1 LFKAAESGDAGLAA
15 KLLKEGADP
24 NGRDV
29 FGRTPLHLAAEGGYL
44 EVVEILL
51 QHGADLNAKNARG
64 ETPLHL
70 AALRGWRDVAY
81 VLLRHGADPNS
92 RNAEGKTPLH
102 LAAKEGHVTVV
113 KILLESGAD
122 PNGRDVFGRTPLHLA
137 ADGGYADVVELLL
150 QHGANPNTR
159 HLGGRT
165 PLHFA
170 AEEGH
175 VAVVE
180 LLLQHGADPSSQ
192 DEDGNAALHLAA
204 LRGWRDV
211 AYVLLRHGA
220 DPNSRNAE
228 GKTPLHLAAEGGY
241 LEVVEILLESGA
253 DPNAQDNNGYT
264 PLHLA
269 AELRNID
276 VVEFFVERYG
286 LFRQWGHLLLAEAAG
301 RCDVGRVR
309 RLLEEGAAAAG
320 DALCAAVRAGC
331 VEAAELLLKHG
342 VDPNQHTCEDD
353 YPVHRIYVPPLHM
366 AVRRGNL
373 QMAELLLRYG
383 ADPNMEG
390 WGCWLPLYCA
400 VEVCEEDK
408 ETAVKLF
415 ELLVK
420 HGADPLVKSGGETL
434 LYMLW
439 RSCGPAAAGL
449 LEKFRGVLPPDEA
462 LEMGFPEARE
472 RLRSADPNQL
482 LFEAVYECKTELV
495 EWALAAGADPNVREK
510 QGCTPLHYAS
520 CLDAAYL
527 LLKHGA
533 DPNAQCLSPFPPFA
547 SVVHAIKDRGGAD
560 EEERSRLVV
569 MHPAWSRLDDICFAG
584 VDVDE
589 DFAYLAAQRGAHAGM
604 CRRLPKCFDRRCV
617 WMWLRHGA
625 DVNERD
631 REVQETALHGIARAA
646 TQDLDAAKTLLKLG
660 ADVNARDVGGNT
672 PLHLCFQRYHTCDAA
687 FLSLLIRHGADP
699 LAKNRWGNTPVDAFI
714 TETEVYDDLWEL
726 SILRIFLRRMH
737 PGGDLLFKARRR
749 PYLWWLIRAGA
760 DPGAEGKSLL
770 RLVVEEGDFTKWRRE
785 EAEALVEAGVEVDED
800 LAVSLRLTPLHIAVL
815 RGGAEEVERL
825 LKQGVD
831 PNARDVFGRT
841 PLHYAAARNHKAAA
855 ELLLSRGADPN
866 AKDESGETPLDLA
879 AKWCAV
885 DAAELLLG
893 RGGFGGEAVRWAVD
907 GDCPALLRLLGVKP
921 DAELVKRA
929 AEACSLEALDYLL
942 SLDPSLAPV
951 VARERVCIEAWEVA
965 AGRAAGT
972 GVEASLLHMGAEPG
986 RSDIAEALLR
996 LGVGPDLRDETGKT
1010 PLHKAAASCSFAV
1023 GVLLEAGAD
1032 PNARDAEGN
1041 TPLHY
1046 AAGAGCIYAV
1056 ELLLKHGADPNAKN
1070 ARGETPLHKA
1080 RSPSSSSRL
1089 SPAAVDMLLKAGADV
1104 NARDADGNTPLH
1116 VAVATC
1122 SLAAAAI
1129 LLKHGADPN
1138 ARNNQGKTPA
1148 DLLNC
1153 PGMVVAFKNLLE
1165 KGDLWR

>member
-1 LFKAAESGDAGLAA
+1 LFKAAESGDVGLAA

-24 NGRDV
+24 NGGDV
-29 FGRTPLHLAAEGGYL
+29 FGRTPLHLAAEGGHL
-44 EVVEILL
+44 E
-51 QHGADLNAKNARG
+51 
-64 ETPLHL
+64 
-70 AALRGWRDVAY
+70 
-81 VLLRHGADPNS
+81 
-92 RNAEGKTPLH
+92 
-102 LAAKEGHVTVV
+102 
-113 KILLESGAD
+113 
-122 PNGRDVFGRTPLHLA
+122 
-137 ADGGYADVVELLL
+137 
-150 QHGANPNTR
+150 
-159 HLGGRT
+159 
-165 PLHFA
+165 
-170 AEEGH
+170 
-175 VAVVE
+175 VVE
-180 LLLQHGADPSSQ
+180 LLLQHGADPSFQ

-220 DPNSRNAE
+220 DPNARNAK

-241 LEVVEILLESGA
+241 LEVVELLLQHGA

-301 RCDVGRVR
+301 RCDAGRVR
-309 RLLEEGAAAAG
+309 RLLEEGAAATS

-331 VEAAELLLKHG
+331 VEAAELLLKHSA
-342 VDPNQHTCEDD
+342 DPNQHTCEDD
-353 YPVHRIYVPPLHM
+353 YPVHRFYVPPLHM

-383 ADPNMEG
+383 ADPNIEG
-390 WGCWLPLYCA
+390 RGCWLPLYCA
-400 VEVCEEDK
+400 VEVCREDK

-420 HGADPLVKSGGETL
+420 YGADPLVKSGGETL

-439 RSCGPAAAGL
+439 RDCGPAAAGL

-472 RLRSADPNQL
+472 RLRSVDPNKL
-482 LFEAVYECKTELV
+482 LFEAAYECKTELV

-520 CLDAAYL
+520 CVDAAYL

-533 DPNAQCLSPFPPFA
+533 DPNAECLSPLPPFV
-547 SVVHAIKDRGGAD
+547 SVVHAIKDMGGVD

-569 MHPAWSRLDDICFAG
+569 MHPAWSRLDDICFAD

-604 CRRLPKCFDRRCV
+604 CRSLRHYPDRRFV

-625 DVNERD
+625 DVNKRD
-631 REVQETALHGIARAA
+631 QETQETMLHRIASTGR
-646 TQDLDAAKTLLKLG
+646 QDLDAAKTLLKLG
-660 ADVNARDVGGNT
+660 ADPNARDAEGNT
-672 PLHLCFQRYHTCDAA
+672 PLHLCFQRYHVCDDA

-714 TETEVYDDLWEL
+714 TEVDGLWGL
-726 SILRIFLRRMH
+726 SILRIFLRRMR
-737 PGGDLLFKARRR
+737 PGGDLLFKAHRR
-749 PYLWWLIRAGA
+749 PYLLWWLIRAGA
-760 DPGAEGKSLL
+760 DSGAEGKSLL
-770 RLVVEEGDFTKWRRE
+770 RLVVEEDKFTKGRHAA
-785 EAEALVEAGVEVDED
+785 AEVLLEAGVEVDED
-800 LAVSLRLTPLHIAVL
+800 LAAALRLTPLHLAAL

-825 LKQGVD
+825 LNSGAD
-831 PNARDVFGRT
+831 PNVRDVFGRT

-855 ELLLSRGADPN
+855 ELLLKHGADPN

-929 AEACSLEALDYLL
+929 AGACSLEALDYLL

-965 AGRAAGT
+965 ARRAVGT
-972 GVEASLLHMGAEPG
+972 GVEALLLHMGAEPS

-996 LGVGPDLRDETGKT
+996 LGVGPDLRDEAGKT

-1023 GVLLEAGAD
+1023 GVFLEAGAD

-1080 RSPSSSSRL
+1080 RWPSNSSGQ
-1089 SPAAVDMLLKAGADV
+1089 SPAVVDMLLKAGADV
-1104 NARDADGNTPLH
+1104 NARDVDGNTPLH

-1138 ARNNQGKTPA
+1138 ARNNEGKTPL

-1153 PGMVVAFKNLLE
+1153 PGMTRAFKNLLE

>member
-1 LFKAAESGDAGLAA
+1 MSWLGLLFKAAESGDAGLAA
-15 KLLKEGADP
+15 KLLKEGVDP

-29 FGRTPLHLAAEGGYL
+29 FGRTPLHLAAE
-44 EVVEILL
+44 
-51 QHGADLNAKNARG
+51 
-64 ETPLHL
+64 
-70 AALRGWRDVAY
+70 
-81 VLLRHGADPNS
+81 
-92 RNAEGKTPLH
+92 
-102 LAAKEGHVTVV
+102 
-113 KILLESGAD
+113 
-122 PNGRDVFGRTPLHLA
+122 
-137 ADGGYADVVELLL
+137 
-150 QHGANPNTR
+150 
-159 HLGGRT
+159 
-165 PLHFA
+165 
-170 AEEGH
+170 EGH

-180 LLLQHGADPSSQ
+180 LLLKHGADPSSQ

-220 DPNSRNAE
+220 DPNARNAE
-228 GKTPLHLAAEGGY
+228 GKTPLHLAAEGGH
-241 LEVVEILLESGA
+241 LEVVELLLRYGA
-253 DPNAQDNNGYT
+253 NPNAQDNYGYT

-269 AELRNID
+269 AELRKVD
-276 VVEFFVERYG
+276 VVELFVERYG

-309 RLLEEGAAAAG
+309 RLLEEGAAVTN

-342 VDPNQHTCEDD
+342 ADPNQHTCEDD
-353 YPVHRIYVPPLHM
+353 YPVHRFYVPPLHM

-373 QMAELLLRYG
+373 QMTELLLRYG
-383 ADPNMEG
+383 ADPNIEG
-390 WGCWLPLYCA
+390 RGCWLPLYCA
-400 VEVCEEDK
+400 VELCREDK

-420 HGADPLVKSGGETL
+420 YGADPLVKSGGETL
-434 LYMLW
+434 LYVLW
-439 RSCGPAAAGL
+439 RNCGPAAAGL

-472 RLRSADPNQL
+472 RLRSVDPNQL
-482 LFEAVYECKTELV
+482 LFEAAYECKTELV

-510 QGCTPLHYAS
+510 QGCTPLYYAT
-520 CLDAAYL
+520 CVDAAYL

-533 DPNAQCLSPFPPFA
+533 DPNAECLSPLPPFV
-547 SVVHAIKDRGGAD
+547 SVIHAIKDSGGD
-560 EEERSRLVV
+560 DVEERSRLVV
-569 MHPAWSRLDDICFAG
+569 MHPAWSRLDDICFAYFG
-584 VDVDE
+584 AVDE

-604 CRRLPKCFDRRCV
+604 CRSLSKCFDRRCV

-625 DVNERD
+625 DVNERN
-631 REVQETALHGIARAA
+631 RVQETALHRIASAA

-660 ADVNARDVGGNT
+660 ADVNASDAEGNT
-672 PLHLCFQRYHTCDAA
+672 PLHLCFQRYHLCDAA

-726 SILRIFLRRMH
+726 SILRIFLRRMR

-749 PYLWWLIRAGA
+749 PYLWWWLIRAGA

-770 RLVVEEGDFTKWRRE
+770 RLVVEEGNFTKWRRAA
-785 EAEALVEAGVEVDED
+785 AEALVEAGVEVDED
-800 LAVSLRLTPLHIAVL
+800 LAAALRLTPLHLAAL
-815 RGGAEEVERL
+815 RGSVEEVERL
-825 LKQGVD
+825 LKSGAD
-831 PNARDVFGRT
+831 PNVRDVFGRT

-866 AKDESGETPLDLA
+866 AKDEDGETPLDLA

-965 AGRAAGT
+965 ARRAVGT
-972 GVEASLLHMGAEPG
+972 GVEALLLHMGAEPG

-996 LGVGPDLRDETGKT
+996 LGVGPDLRDEAGKT

-1023 GVLLEAGAD
+1023 GVFLEAGAD

-1080 RSPSSSSRL
+1080 RWQSNYSGQ
-1089 SPAAVDMLLKAGADV
+1089 SPAVVDMLLKAGADV
-1104 NARDADGNTPLH
+1104 NARDVDGNTPLH

-1153 PGMVVAFKNLLE
+1153 PGMMRAFKNLLE

>member
-1 LFKAAESGDAGLAA
+1 LFKAAESGDVGLAA

-24 NGRDV
+24 NGGDV
-29 FGRTPLHLAAEGGYL
+29 F
-44 EVVEILL
+44 
-51 QHGADLNAKNARG
+51 
-64 ETPLHL
+64 
-70 AALRGWRDVAY
+70 
-81 VLLRHGADPNS
+81 
-92 RNAEGKTPLH
+92 
-102 LAAKEGHVTVV
+102 
-113 KILLESGAD
+113 
-122 PNGRDVFGRTPLHLA
+122 
-137 ADGGYADVVELLL
+137 
-150 QHGANPNTR
+150 
-159 HLGGRT
+159 GRT

-170 AEEGH
+170 AEGGH

-180 LLLQHGADPSSQ
+180 LLLQHGADPSFQ

-220 DPNSRNAE
+220 DPNARNAK

-241 LEVVEILLESGA
+241 LEVVELLLQHGA

-264 PLHLA
+264 PLHFA

-301 RCDVGRVR
+301 RCDAGRVR
-309 RLLEEGAAAAG
+309 RLLEEGAAATS

-331 VEAAELLLKHG
+331 VEAAELLLKHSA
-342 VDPNQHTCEDD
+342 DPNQHTCEDD
-353 YPVHRIYVPPLHM
+353 YPVHRFYVPPLHM

-373 QMAELLLRYG
+373 QMTELLLRYG
-383 ADPNMEG
+383 ADPNIKG

-400 VEVCEEDK
+400 VEVCREDK

-420 HGADPLVKSGGETL
+420 YGADPLVKSGGETL

-439 RSCGPAAAGL
+439 RDCGPAAAGL

-472 RLRSADPNQL
+472 RLRSVDPNKL
-482 LFEAVYECKTELV
+482 LFEAAYECKTELV

-520 CLDAAYL
+520 CVDAAYL

-533 DPNAQCLSPFPPFA
+533 DPNAECLSPLPPFV
-547 SVVHAIKDRGGAD
+547 SVVHAIKDMGGVD

-569 MHPAWSRLDDICFAG
+569 MHPAWSRLDDICFAD

-604 CRRLPKCFDRRCV
+604 CRSLRHYPDRRFV

-625 DVNERD
+625 DVNKRD
-631 REVQETALHGIARAA
+631 QETQETMLHRIASTGR
-646 TQDLDAAKTLLKLG
+646 QDLDAAKTLLKLG
-660 ADVNARDVGGNT
+660 ADPNARDAEGNT
-672 PLHLCFQRYHTCDAA
+672 PLHLCFQRYHVCDDA

-714 TETEVYDDLWEL
+714 TEVDGLWGL
-726 SILRIFLRRMH
+726 SILRIFLRRMR
-737 PGGDLLFKARRR
+737 PGGDLLFKAHRR
-749 PYLWWLIRAGA
+749 PYLLWWLIRAGA
-760 DPGAEGKSLL
+760 DSGAEGKSLL
-770 RLVVEEGDFTKWRRE
+770 RLVVEEDKFTKGRHAA
-785 EAEALVEAGVEVDED
+785 AEVLLEAGVEVDED
-800 LAVSLRLTPLHIAVL
+800 LAAALRLTPLHLAAL

-825 LKQGVD
+825 LNSGAD
-831 PNARDVFGRT
+831 PNVRDVFGRT

-855 ELLLSRGADPN
+855 ELLLKHGADPN

-929 AEACSLEALDYLL
+929 AGACSLEALDYLL

-965 AGRAAGT
+965 ARRAVGT
-972 GVEASLLHMGAEPG
+972 GVEALLLHMGAEPS

-996 LGVGPDLRDETGKT
+996 LGVGPDLRDEAGKT

-1023 GVLLEAGAD
+1023 GVFLEAGAD

-1080 RSPSSSSRL
+1080 RWPSNSSGQ
-1089 SPAAVDMLLKAGADV
+1089 SPAVVDMLLKAGADV
-1104 NARDADGNTPLH
+1104 NARDVDGNTPLH

-1138 ARNNQGKTPA
+1138 ARNNEGKTPL

-1153 PGMVVAFKNLLE
+1153 PGMTRAFKNLLE

>member
-1 LFKAAESGDAGLAA
+1 MSWLGLLFKAAESGDAGLAA
-15 KLLKEGADP
+15 KLLKEGVDP

-29 FGRTPLHLAAEGGYL
+29 FGRTPLHLAAE
-44 EVVEILL
+44 
-51 QHGADLNAKNARG
+51 
-64 ETPLHL
+64 
-70 AALRGWRDVAY
+70 
-81 VLLRHGADPNS
+81 
-92 RNAEGKTPLH
+92 
-102 LAAKEGHVTVV
+102 
-113 KILLESGAD
+113 
-122 PNGRDVFGRTPLHLA
+122 
-137 ADGGYADVVELLL
+137 
-150 QHGANPNTR
+150 
-159 HLGGRT
+159 
-165 PLHFA
+165 
-170 AEEGH
+170 EGH

-180 LLLQHGADPSSQ
+180 LLLKHGADLSFQ

-220 DPNSRNAE
+220 DPNARNAE
-228 GKTPLHLAAEGGY
+228 GKTPLHLAAEGGH
-241 LEVVEILLESGA
+241 LEVVELLLQHGA
-253 DPNAQDNNGYT
+253 DPNAQDDNGYT

-269 AELRNID
+269 AELRKID

-286 LFRQWGHLLLAEAAG
+286 LFRQWGHLLLVEAAG

-309 RLLEEGAAAAG
+309 RLLEEGAAVTS

-331 VEAAELLLKHG
+331 VEAAELLLQHG
-342 VDPNQHTCEDD
+342 ADPNQHACEDD
-353 YPVHRIYVPPLHM
+353 YPVHRFYVPPLHM

-373 QMAELLLRYG
+373 QMTELLLRYG
-383 ADPNMEG
+383 ADPNIEG
-390 WGCWLPLYCA
+390 RGCWLPLYCA
-400 VEVCEEDK
+400 VELCEEDK

-420 HGADPLVKSGGETL
+420 YGADPLVKSGGETL

-449 LEKFRGVLPPDEA
+449 LEKFHGVLPPDEA

-472 RLRSADPNQL
+472 RLRSVDPNKL
-482 LFEAVYECKTELV
+482 LFEAAYECKTELV

-510 QGCTPLHYAS
+510 QGCTPLYYAS
-520 CLDAAYL
+520 CVDAAYL

-533 DPNAQCLSPFPPFA
+533 DPNAECLSPLPPFV
-547 SVVHAIKDRGGAD
+547 SVIHAMKDLGGVD
-560 EEERSRLVV
+560 VEERSRLVV
-569 MHPAWSRLDDICFAG
+569 MHPAWSRLDDICFAD

-604 CRRLPKCFDRRCV
+604 CRSLRHYPDSRLV

-631 REVQETALHGIARAA
+631 QGTQETMLHRIASTAR
-646 TQDLDAAKTLLKLG
+646 QDLDAAKTLLKLG
-660 ADVNARDVGGNT
+660 ADPNARDARGNT
-672 PLHLCFQRYHTCDAA
+672 PLHLCFQRYHICYAD

-699 LAKNRWGNTPVDAFI
+699 LAKNRWGNTPVDAFVDAFI
-714 TETEVYDDLWEL
+714 TEVDDDLWGL
-726 SILRIFLRRMH
+726 SILRIFLRRMR
-737 PGGDLLFKARRR
+737 PGGDLLFKMHRI

-770 RLVVEEGDFTKWRRE
+770 RLVVEEGDFTKWRRAA
-785 EAEALVEAGVEVDED
+785 AEALVEAGVEVDED
-800 LAVSLRLTPLHIAVL
+800 LAAALRLTPLHLAAL
-815 RGGAEEVERL
+815 RGSAEEVERL
-825 LKQGVD
+825 LNGGAD
-831 PNARDVFGRT
+831 PNVRDVFGRT
-841 PLHYAAARNHKAAA
+841 PLHYTAARNHKAAA
-855 ELLLSRGADPN
+855 ELLLSRGADLN
-866 AKDESGETPLDLA
+866 ARDEDGETPLDLA

-893 RGGFGGEAVRWAVD
+893 RGGSGGEAVRWAVD

-929 AEACSLEALDYLL
+929 AKACSLEALDYLL

-951 VARERVCIEAWEVA
+951 VAGERVCIEAWEVA
-965 AGRAAGT
+965 ARRAVGT
-972 GVEASLLHMGAEPG
+972 GVEALLLHMGAEPG

-996 LGVGPDLRDETGKT
+996 LGVGPDLRDEAGKT

-1023 GVLLEAGAD
+1023 GVFLEAGAD

-1080 RSPSSSSRL
+1080 RWPSNSSGL
-1089 SPAAVDMLLKAGADV
+1089 SPAVVDMLLKAGADV
-1104 NARDADGNTPLH
+1104 NARDVDGNTPLH

-1138 ARNNQGKTPA
+1138 ARNNQDKTPA

-1153 PGMVVAFKNLLE
+1153 PGMMRAFKNLLE

>member
-1 LFKAAESGDAGLAA
+1 VDPVWRAGRGCEEVSWLGLLFKAAESGDAGLAA
-15 KLLKEGADP
+15 KLLKEGVDP

-29 FGRTPLHLAAEGGYL
+29 FGRTPLHL
-44 EVVEILL
+44 
-51 QHGADLNAKNARG
+51 
-64 ETPLHL
+64 
-70 AALRGWRDVAY
+70 
-81 VLLRHGADPNS
+81 
-92 RNAEGKTPLH
+92 
-102 LAAKEGHVTVV
+102 
-113 KILLESGAD
+113 
-122 PNGRDVFGRTPLHLA
+122 
-137 ADGGYADVVELLL
+137 
-150 QHGANPNTR
+150 
-159 HLGGRT
+159 
-165 PLHFA
+165 A

-220 DPNSRNAE
+220 DPNARNAE
-228 GKTPLHLAAEGGY
+228 GKTPLHLAAKRGH
-241 LEVVEILLESGA
+241 LEVVEILLESGV

-276 VVEFFVERYG
+276 VVELFVERYG

-309 RLLEEGAAAAG
+309 RLIEEGAAVTNN
-320 DALCAAVRAGC
+320 ALCAAVRAGC
-331 VEAAELLLKHG
+331 VEAAELLLQHG
-342 VDPNQHTCEDD
+342 ADPNQHTCEDD
-353 YPVHRIYVPPLHM
+353 YPVHRFYVPPLHM

-373 QMAELLLRYG
+373 QMTELLLRYG
-383 ADPNMEG
+383 ADPNIEG
-390 WGCWLPLYCA
+390 RGCWLPLYCA
-400 VEVCEEDK
+400 VEVCREDK

-420 HGADPLVKSGGETL
+420 YGADPLVKSGGETL

-439 RSCGPAAAGL
+439 RNCGPAAAGL

-472 RLRSADPNQL
+472 RLRSVDPNKL
-482 LFEAVYECKTELV
+482 LFEAAYECKTELV

-510 QGCTPLHYAS
+510 QGCTPLYYAS
-520 CLDAAYL
+520 CVDAAYL

-533 DPNAQCLSPFPPFA
+533 DPNAECLSPLPPFV
-547 SVVHAIKDRGGAD
+547 SVIHAIKDSGGVD
-560 EEERSRLVV
+560 VEERSRLVV
-569 MHPAWSRLDDICFAG
+569 MHPAWSRLDDICFAD
-584 VDVDE
+584 VDGDE

-604 CRRLPKCFDRRCV
+604 CRSLHECFDRQCV

-625 DVNERD
+625 DVNERN
-631 REVQETALHGIARAA
+631 RVQETALHRIASAA

-660 ADVNARDVGGNT
+660 ADVNASDVGGNT
-672 PLHLCFQRYHTCDAA
+672 PLHLCFQRYHLCDAA

-699 LAKNRWGNTPVDAFI
+699 LAKNRRGNTPVDTFI
-714 TETEVYDDLWEL
+714 TEVDDDLL
-726 SILRIFLRRMH
+726 GLPILRIFLRRMR

-749 PYLWWLIRAGA
+749 SYLLWWLIRAGA

-770 RLVVEEGDFTKWRRE
+770 RLVVEEGDFTKWRRA

-800 LAVSLRLTPLHIAVL
+800 LAAALRLTPLHLAAL
-815 RGGAEEVERL
+815 RGSAEEVERL
-825 LKQGVD
+825 LNSGAD
-831 PNARDVFGRT
+831 PNVRDVFGRT
-841 PLHYAAARNHKAAA
+841 PLHYASARNHKAAA
-855 ELLLSRGADPN
+855 ELLLKHGADPN
-866 AKDESGETPLDLA
+866 ARDEDGETPLDLA

-907 GDCPALLRLLGVKP
+907 GDCPALLRFLGVKP

-942 SLDPSLAPV
+942 SLDASLAPV

-965 AGRAAGT
+965 ARRAVGT
-972 GVEASLLHMGAEPG
+972 GVEALLLHMGAEPS

-1023 GVLLEAGAD
+1023 GVFLEAGAD

-1080 RSPSSSSRL
+1080 RWQSNYSGL
-1089 SPAAVDMLLKAGADV
+1089 SPAVVDMLLKAGADV
-1104 NARDADGNTPLH
+1104 NARDVDGNTPLH
-1116 VAVATC
+1116 VAATTC

-1138 ARNNQGKTPA
+1138 ARNNQGKTPL

-1153 PGMVVAFKNLLE
+1153 PEMTRAFKNLLE

>member
-1 LFKAAESGDAGLAA
+1 
-15 KLLKEGADP
+15 
-24 NGRDV
+24 
-29 FGRTPLHLAAEGGYL
+29 L
-44 EVVEILL
+44 E
-51 QHGADLNAKNARG
+51 
-64 ETPLHL
+64 
-70 AALRGWRDVAY
+70 
-81 VLLRHGADPNS
+81 
-92 RNAEGKTPLH
+92 
-102 LAAKEGHVTVV
+102 
-113 KILLESGAD
+113 
-122 PNGRDVFGRTPLHLA
+122 
-137 ADGGYADVVELLL
+137 VVELLL
-150 QHGANPNTR
+150 RYGANPNTR
-159 HLGGRT
+159 HLDGKT

-204 LRGWRDV
+204 RRGWGDV

-220 DPNSRNAE
+220 DPNARDAE
-228 GKTPLHLAAEGGY
+228 GKTPLHLAAEEGHVT
-241 LEVVEILLESGA
+241 VVKILLESSA
-253 DPNAQDNNGYT
+253 DPNGRDVFGRT

-309 RLLEEGAAAAG
+309 RLLEEGAAVAG

-342 VDPNQHTCEDD
+342 ADPNQQTCEDD
-353 YPVHRIYVPPLHM
+353 YPVHRNYVHPLHM

-373 QMAELLLRYG
+373 QMVELLLRYG

-390 WGCWLPLYCA
+390 RGCWLPLYCA
-400 VEVCEEDK
+400 VELCEKDR

-439 RSCGPAAAGL
+439 RSCGSAAVGL

-482 LFEAVYECKTELV
+482 LFEAAYECKLELV
-495 EWALAAGADPNVREK
+495 GWALAAGADPNVREK

-533 DPNAQCLSPFPPFA
+533 DPNAQCLSPIPPFA

-569 MHPAWSRLDDICFAG
+569 MHPAWSQLDDICFADVG
-584 VDVDE
+584 AVDE
-589 DFAYLAAQRGAHAGM
+589 DFAYLAAQRGAHVGM
-604 CRRLPKCFDRRCV
+604 CRRLPNCLDSRCV

-631 REVQETALHGIARAA
+631 REVQETALHRIASAA
-646 TQDLDAAKTLLKLG
+646 MQDLDAAKTLLKLG
-660 ADVNARDVGGNT
+660 ADPNARDVDGNT
-672 PLHLCFQRYHTCDAA
+672 PLHLCFQRYHICDAA
-687 FLSLLIRHGADP
+687 FLTLLIRHGADP
-699 LAKNRWGNTPVDAFI
+699 LAKNSRGETPVDALI
-714 TETEVYDDLWEL
+714 TEVDDLWGV
-726 SILRIFLRRMH
+726 SILRVFLRRMR
-737 PGGDLLFKARRR
+737 PGGDLLLKARRR
-749 PYLWWLIRAGA
+749 PYVLWWLIRAGA

-770 RLVVEEGDFTKWRRE
+770 RLVVEEGNFTKERRAA
-785 EAEALVEAGVEVDED
+785 AEVLLEAGVEVDED
-800 LAVSLRLTPLHIAVL
+800 LAASLRLTPLHLAAL
-815 RGGAEEVERL
+815 RGDAEEVERL
-825 LKQGVD
+825 LNSGAD
-831 PNARDVFGRT
+831 PNAKDVFGRT

-855 ELLLSRGADPN
+855 ELLLKHGADPN
-866 AKDESGETPLDLA
+866 AEGGETPLDLA

-951 VARERVCIEAWEVA
+951 VARERVCIEAWEA
-965 AGRAAGT
+965 AARRAAGT

-1032 PNARDAEGN
+1032 LNARDAEGN

-1056 ELLLKHGADPNAKN
+1056 ELLLKHGADLNAKN

-1080 RSPSSSSRL
+1080 RSPSNSSRL
-1089 SPAAVDMLLKAGADV
+1089 SPAVVDMLLKAGADI
-1104 NARDADGNTPLH
+1104 NARDVDGNTPLH

-1129 LLKHGADPN
+1129 LLKHGAEPN

-1153 PGMVVAFKNLLE
+1153 PGMVVAFKNLLG

>member
-1 LFKAAESGDAGLAA
+1 
-15 KLLKEGADP
+15 
-24 NGRDV
+24 
-29 FGRTPLHLAAEGGYL
+29 
-44 EVVEILL
+44 
-51 QHGADLNAKNARG
+51 
-64 ETPLHL
+64 
-70 AALRGWRDVAY
+70 
-81 VLLRHGADPNS
+81 
-92 RNAEGKTPLH
+92 
-102 LAAKEGHVTVV
+102 
-113 KILLESGAD
+113 
-122 PNGRDVFGRTPLHLA
+122 
-137 ADGGYADVVELLL
+137 VVELLL
-150 QHGANPNTR
+150 RYGASPNTR

-165 PLHFA
+165 SLHFA
-170 AEEGH
+170 AKEGH

-220 DPNSRNAE
+220 DPNARNAE
-228 GKTPLHLAAEGGY
+228 GRTPLHSAAEGGY
-241 LEVVEILLESGA
+241 LEVVELLLQHGA

-309 RLLEEGAAAAG
+309 RLLEEGAAATSE
-320 DALCAAVRAGC
+320 ALCAAVRAGC
-331 VEAAELLLKHG
+331 VEAAELLLQHG
-342 VDPNQHTCEDD
+342 ADPNQHTCEDD
-353 YPVHRIYVPPLHM
+353 YPVHRFYVHPLHM

-383 ADPNMEG
+383 ADPNIEG
-390 WGCWLPLYCA
+390 RGCWLPLYCA
-400 VEVCEEDK
+400 VEVCREDK

-420 HGADPLVKSGGETL
+420 YGADPLVKSGGETL
-434 LYMLW
+434 LYVLW
-439 RSCGPAAAGL
+439 HSCGPAAAGL

-472 RLRSADPNQL
+472 RLRSVDPNQL
-482 LFEAVYECKTELV
+482 LFEAAYECKTELV

-533 DPNAQCLSPFPPFA
+533 DPNAECLSPLPPFV
-547 SVVHAIKDRGGAD
+547 SVVHAIKDMGGVD

-569 MHPAWSRLDDICFAG
+569 MHPAWSRLDDICFAN

-604 CRRLPKCFDRRCV
+604 CRSLRHYPDRRFV

-631 REVQETALHGIARAA
+631 QEVQETALHGIASAA
-646 TQDLDAAKTLLKLG
+646 MQDLDAAKTLLKLG
-660 ADVNARDVGGNT
+660 ADVNARDKVGIT
-672 PLHLCFQRYHTCDAA
+672 PLHLCFQRYHVCDAA

-699 LAKNRWGNTPVDAFI
+699 LAKNRWGNTPVDVFI
-714 TETEVYDDLWEL
+714 TETEVDGLWGL
-726 SILRIFLRRMH
+726 SILRIFLRRMR
-737 PGGDLLFKARRR
+737 PGGDLLFKAHRR

-770 RLVVEEGDFTKWRRE
+770 RLVVEEDKFTEGRH
-785 EAEALVEAGVEVDED
+785 AAAGVLLEAGVEVDED
-800 LAVSLRLTPLHIAVL
+800 LAATLRLTPLHLAAL
-815 RGGAEEVERL
+815 RGDAEEVERL
-825 LKQGVD
+825 LNSGAD
-831 PNARDVFGRT
+831 PNVRDVFGRT

-965 AGRAAGT
+965 ARRAAGT
-972 GVEASLLHMGAEPG
+972 GVEALLLHMGAEPS

-996 LGVGPDLRDETGKT
+996 LGVGPDLRDEAGKT

-1023 GVLLEAGAD
+1023 GVFLEAGAD

-1080 RSPSSSSRL
+1080 RWPSNSSGQ
-1089 SPAAVDMLLKAGADV
+1089 SPAVVDMLLKAGADV
-1104 NARDADGNTPLH
+1104 NARDVDGNTPLH

-1138 ARNNQGKTPA
+1138 ARNNEGKTPL

-1153 PGMVVAFKNLLE
+1153 PGMTRAFKNLLE